1 MGCDQH
7 LRPDTS
13 ASRKA
18 CGMNSRAKVLI
29 PQLAVLAAACAFL
42 FFFGLG
48 AIGLVG
54 ADEPRYAQVAR
65 EMFQRHD
72 WTVPTLN
79 GAPWLEKPALL
90 YWKIITSYSALG
102 VHDWAA
108 RIPSAIHATALV
120 MAVFFFMRRF
130 RPGSELD
137 AALITASLAGVI
149 GFARG
154 ASTDMLLV
162 TYFCT
167 ALLAWWTWHETNKK
181 VWLSVF
187 YALLALGTLAKGPV
201 APALAL
207 LIVSI
212 YALARRDAKILLRSV
227 WWLGLLI
234 FFAIVLPW
242 FIAIQIEVH
251 QFFDEFFVRHN
262 LQRFGTNRYQHS
274 QPFWYYLPVFLLAT
288 LPWTVIVTSAIADA
302 ARSGIRKLRTKTT
315 DPTTEW
321 LPLFL
326 LLWTLVLVVFFSIS
340 RSKLPGYILP
350 GVPPAA
356 LLAADWLHRDE
367 RTLSRLR
374 LLLHALICGL
384 LMAGALL
391 ASWFIV
397 KAHPPTAVVV
407 RAAIAGVIVS
417 AIVLLVV
424 RRSGLRALH
433 FATLLPTILALG
445 CLLGPSA
452 SIINQVNSARAV
464 DTRLTELHAPQ
475 LPIVMFNVKRD
486 VAYGLNF
493 YRNQPIGYYEKE
505 GPYDLPSG
513 IPSGAH
519 IVIAKEG
526 NIAAVRAAVGDRQV
540 LSLGTFS
547 PQHLEFFMVS
557 GAK

>member
-1 MGCDQH
+1 
-7 LRPDTS
+7 
-13 ASRKA
+13 
-18 CGMNSRAKVLI
+18 MNPRAKVLI

-48 AIGLVG
+48 AIGFVG

-65 EMFQRHD
+65 EMFLRHD

-79 GAPWLEKPALL
+79 GTPWLEKPALL
-90 YWKIITSYSALG
+90 YWKIINSYGALG

-108 RIPSAIHATALV
+108 RIPSAFHATALV

-162 TYFCT
+162 TYFCI
-167 ALLAWWTWHETNKK
+167 ALLAWWTWHETDKK
-181 VWLSVF
+181 VWLAVF

-201 APALAL
+201 APALAVL
-207 LIVSI
+207 VVSA
-212 YALARRDAKILLRSV
+212 YALARRDAKILFRSV

-234 FFAIVLPW
+234 FFAIALPW
-242 FIAIQIEVH
+242 FIAIQIKVP
-251 QFFDEFFVRHN
+251 QFFDEFFVQHN

-288 LPWTVIVTSAIADA
+288 LPWTVFVISAILDA
-302 ARSGIRKLRTKTT
+302 AKSGIRKLRTKVTDSTT
-315 DPTTEW
+315 GW
-321 LPLFL
+321 LPVFL

-340 RSKLPGYILP
+340 HSKLPGYILP
-350 GVPPAA
+350 GIPAAA

-367 RTLSRLR
+367 RSLSRVR

-397 KAHPPTAVVV
+397 KVYPPGAVVV
-407 RAAIAGVIVS
+407 RAAAAGVIVS

-433 FATLLPTILALG
+433 FATLLPTVLALG

-452 SIINQVNSARAV
+452 STINQVNSARAV
-464 DTRLTELHAPQ
+464 DERLTELHAPQ
-475 LPIVMFNVKRD
+475 LPIAMFNVKRD

-493 YRNQPIGYYEKE
+493 YRNRPIGYYEKE

-513 IPSGAH
+513 LPSGAH

-526 NIAAVRAAVGDRQV
+526 NIGAVQAAVGDRQV
-540 LSLGTFS
+540 FSLGTFS
-547 PQHLEFFMVS
+547 PQHLEFFIVS
-557 GAK
+557 SAR